1 VLVTWCSA
9 DEELCNVVVIV
20 CLQYMQTLEHQLQMS
35 NVDNEQLRAENTSL
49 KRKLA
54 LLMSEVHRRVD
65 VLSIGSLLVRLQ
77 HVYSNTRCSL
87 LQ

>member
-9 DEELCNVVVIV
+9 DEELRNVVVVIV
-20 CLQYMQTLEHQLQMS
+20 CLQYMQTLEHQLQMF

-65 VLSIGSLLVRLQ
+65 VLSVGSLLVPLQ

-87 LQ
+87 L